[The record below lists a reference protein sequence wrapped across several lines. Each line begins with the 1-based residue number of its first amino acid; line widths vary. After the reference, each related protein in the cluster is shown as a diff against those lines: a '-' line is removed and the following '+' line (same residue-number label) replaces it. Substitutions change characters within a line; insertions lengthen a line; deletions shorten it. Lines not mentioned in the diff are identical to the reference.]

1 MQDPEGLTQIVA
13 QILRFCGA
21 KNSTPK
27 STLHQGLT
35 LHPSCGFSTM
45 RPTSA
50 QLLMLLRMVAAEL
63 S

>member
-1 MQDPEGLTQIVA
+1 MQDHEGLTQIVA
-13 QILRFCGA
+13 QILRFCGG

-35 LHPSCGFSTM
+35 LHPSCGFSTT